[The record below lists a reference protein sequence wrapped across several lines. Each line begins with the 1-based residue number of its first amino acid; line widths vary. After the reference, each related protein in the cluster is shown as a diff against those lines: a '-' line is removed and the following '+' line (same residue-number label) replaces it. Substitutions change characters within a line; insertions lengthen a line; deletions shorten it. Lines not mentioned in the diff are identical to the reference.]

1 MQANF
6 DKGVTRRAFLPLM
19 AGAALAVA
27 GMTAGCS
34 SDDSGSSDGSSD
46 SASPVETT
54 KKVRLGIK
62 SDYTDMMN
70 MLKGK
75 IEDLGYTV
83 EITAFQDFVQPNNA
97 LVEGSIDINFLQHE
111 PYMAAYNKSYGSDLA
126 MVRPKTIYNIFGL
139 YSNKWGSV
147 DEIPDGATVGLCNDP
162 SNKQRGLELLEAG
175 GLIKVKEGVDSPT
188 QYDIEEN
195 PKNLQFIEAEISAL
209 PQTIDDCDAIAVAAL
224 QMVNTNRDPKSYL
237 YCLDDANNEEYAIG
251 FVVDGK
257 YKDSEW
263 ATGIAKAV
271 QCDELEEYLATYR
284 DGAQLPAW
292 K

>member
-1 MQANF
+1 MSDVLTNTSI
-6 DKGVTRRAFLPLM
+6 TRRAFLPLM
-19 AGAALAVA
+19 ASIALGAAAMASGCGEQESSSATSEDTVA
-27 GMTAGCS
+27 S
-34 SDDSGSSDGSSD
+34 
-46 SASPVETT
+46 T

-70 MLKGK
+70 MLKSK
-75 IEDLGYTV
+75 IESLGYTV

-126 MVRPKTIYNIFGL
+126 MVRPKTIYNVFGL
-139 YSNKWGSV
+139 YSNRWTSV
-147 DEIPDGATVGLCNDP
+147 DDIPDGATIGLCNDP

-224 QMVNTNRDPKSYL
+224 QMVNTNRDATNYL
-237 YCLDDANNEEYAIG
+237 YCADDANNEEYAIG

-263 ATGIAKAV
+263 ATGIAKVV

-284 DGAQLPAW
+284 AGAQLPAW

>member
-1 MQANF
+1 MRN
-6 DKGVTRRAFLPLM
+6 DPNPSISRRAFVASLGL
-19 AGAALAVA
+19 AAA
-27 GMTAGCS
+27 GMMAGCS
-34 SDDSGSSDGSSD
+34 SGSSDGS
-46 SASPVETT
+46 ASSVEAT

-70 MLKGK
+70 MLKSK
-75 IEDLGYTV
+75 IEGLGYTL

-139 YSNKWGSV
+139 YSNRWASK
-147 DEIPDGATVGLCNDP
+147 DEIPDGATIGLCNDP

-195 PKNLQFIEAEISAL
+195 PKNLQFIEAEISSL

-224 QMVNTNRDPKSYL
+224 QMVNTNRDPKNYL

-257 YKDSEW
+257 HKDSEW
-263 ATGIAKAV
+263 ATSIAKAV
-271 QCDELEEYLATYR
+271 QCDELADYLATYR
-284 DGAQLPAW
+284 DGAQVPSW